1 MNETKFEEWAI
12 LELMGH
18 RRLSGKVSEASI
30 GGGAFIRID
39 MPMKDGSNST
49 QFYSPGSI
57 YCITP
62 TTEDIARKMSL
73 AYQPE
78 PVNQWEFK
86 QLTEPRVPSFE
97 QVSQEDPGDEPGG
110 SDFYRDSLD
119 DDEQDEPVAGCDC
132 HDCNDARV

>member
-1 MNETKFEEWAI
+1 METEKFDCFAI

-18 RRLSGKVSEASI
+18 RRLAGKVSEASI
-30 GGGAFIRID
+30 GGGSFIRID

-62 TTEDIARKMSL
+62 TTEEIARKMSL

-78 PVNQWEFK
+78 PISQWEFK
-86 QLTEPRVPSFE
+86 QLMQPHIPDFE
-97 QVSQEDPGDEPGG
+97 DVSKERDEDGIP
-110 SDFYRDSLD
+110 F
-119 DDEQDEPVAGCDC
+119 
-132 HDCNDARV
+132 